1 MKTVAILSD
10 THGLLR
16 PEVYPHLENVD
27 HIFHAG
33 DVGNKSI
40 LSRLEKYAPLTA
52 ILGNTDYAFL
62 GLSHTELVEVAGVY
76 FYLQHIAEDL
86 NIDPVAAGVDVVI
99 NGHSHQPSILRKN
112 GVLYL
117 NPGSASYPRGGSKQS
132 MILLGIPEKAALE
145 PRILTLLP

>member
-1 MKTVAILSD
+1 MKTIAILSD

-16 PEVYPHLENVD
+16 PEVYPHLEGVT

-40 LSRLEKYAPLTA
+40 LDRLIKYAPVTA

-62 GLSHTELVEVAGVY
+62 GLSHTELVEVAGVH

-86 NIDPVAAGVDVVI
+86 NIDPVASGIDVVI
-99 NGHSHQPSILRKN
+99 NGHTHQPSISRKD

-117 NPGSASYPRGGSKQS
+117 NPGSTSHPRGGTKPS
-132 MILLGIPEKAALE
+132 MILLDIIPNKPLE

>member
-1 MKTVAILSD
+1 MTTIAILSD

-16 PEVYPHLENVD
+16 PEIFPHLEAVS

-33 DVGNKSI
+33 DVGSKSI
-40 LSRLEKYAPLTA
+40 LDRLATFAPVTA

-62 GLSHTELVEVAGVY
+62 GLSHTELVEVAGFS
-76 FYLQHIAEDL
+76 FYVQHIAEDL
-86 NIDPVAAGVDVVI
+86 DLDPISAGIDVVI
-99 NGHSHQPSILRKN
+99 NGHTHQPNISRKD

-117 NPGSASYPRGGSKQS
+117 NPGSASHPRGGSKPS
-132 MILLGIPEKAALE
+132 MMLLDILPNKPLE